1 MYYFSDEAQAK
12 MLALKEKSDKEM
24 VQYNMELK
32 NIRRTL
38 EHDRKL
44 KEFMTVKA
52 QEREMDEESLA
63 RKRKKDAAEKAEKA
77 EEAITVRMFPT
88 YLLRIEIIDSYISFF
103 QPCTQFIPNLS
114 INKQTSS
121 NKQFIIR
128 RTSKRSRRSGRSHL
142 YKILISSS
150 KDLLKVSRFLLEALP

>member
-1 MYYFSDEAQAK
+1 

-77 EEAITVRMFPT
+77 EEAITVSFLRFYFFT
-88 YLLRIEIIDSYISFF
+88 VSFLKKYLDSI
-103 QPCTQFIPNLS
+103 LS
-114 INKQTSS
+114 IRQ
-121 NKQFIIR
+121 
-128 RTSKRSRRSGRSHL
+128 
-142 YKILISSS
+142 
-150 KDLLKVSRFLLEALP
+150 

>member
-1 MYYFSDEAQAK
+1 

-24 VQYNMELK
+24 IQYNVELK
-32 NIRRTL
+32 EIRRIL

-77 EEAITVRMFPT
+77 EEAITVSVRERVRKF
-88 YLLRIEIIDSYISFF
+88 ISFA
-103 QPCTQFIPNLS
+103 IE
-114 INKQTSS
+114 
-121 NKQFIIR
+121 R
-128 RTSKRSRRSGRSHL
+128 RF
-142 YKILISSS
+142 
-150 KDLLKVSRFLLEALP
+150 VVLEWIVVFF

>member
-1 MYYFSDEAQAK
+1 

-88 YLLRIEIIDSYISFF
+88 YLLRVEIIDSYISFF
-103 QPCTQFIPNLS
+103 QPCNQFIPNLS
-114 INKQTSS
+114 INEQTSS
-121 NKQFIIR
+121 NN
-128 RTSKRSRRSGRSHL
+128 SNL
-142 YKILISSS
+142 SSDVRAS
-150 KDLLKVSRFLLEALP
+150 VREDQGGHIYTRYW

>member
-1 MYYFSDEAQAK
+1 

-77 EEAITVRMFPT
+77 EEAITVSFLGFYFFT
-88 YLLRIEIIDSYISFF
+88 VSFLKKYLGFILSF
-103 QPCTQFIPNLS
+103 
-114 INKQTSS
+114 
-121 NKQFIIR
+121 
-128 RTSKRSRRSGRSHL
+128 H
-142 YKILISSS
+142 
-150 KDLLKVSRFLLEALP
+150 

>member
-1 MYYFSDEAQAK
+1 MLCIRDEAQAK

-24 VQYNMELK
+24 IQYNVELK
-32 NIRRTL
+32 EIRRIL

-77 EEAITVRMFPT
+77 EEAITVSFYRYIFDSDHANNT
-88 YLLRIEIIDSYISFF
+88 WLLTT
-103 QPCTQFIPNLS
+103 C
-114 INKQTSS
+114 
-121 NKQFIIR
+121 
-128 RTSKRSRRSGRSHL
+128 
-142 YKILISSS
+142 
-150 KDLLKVSRFLLEALP
+150 